1 MPTKMEKNLQNC
13 HYGTLCFALMG
24 FLVCGK
30 KIFLPP
36 SNFWIS
42 CHDKNRT
49 DCTVSALS
57 YIFFFVFLQP
67 NAQCVRNHLC
77 SQVFTMG
84 CLWGVIIPPDSLH
97 RWWAGGSDSTLR
109 LQPAIAA
116 EKTNENTQTKNFITW
131 CFTAC
136 DGIVLFLWFLG
147 SWLSAVVGSLKSWP
161 TLKGRWC
168 WWWWQ
173 VVLLEEE
180 DLPAVPFRP
189 ERGPGQVV
197 KPPFN
202 VPQLFMCVC
211 GSR

>member
-1 MPTKMEKNLQNC
+1 MCQKPSV
-13 HYGTLCFALMG
+13 FSG
-24 FLVCGK
+24 FHNGP
-30 KIFLPP
+30 F
-36 SNFWIS
+36 
-42 CHDKNRT
+42 
-49 DCTVSALS
+49 
-57 YIFFFVFLQP
+57 
-67 NAQCVRNHLC
+67 
-77 SQVFTMG
+77 MG
-84 CLWGVIIPPDSLH
+84 CNNSPWLTTQMMS
-97 RWWAGGSDSTLR
+97 RRQR
-109 LQPAIAA
+109 LNTEAPACNRSRKNKQ
-116 EKTNENTQTKNFITW
+116 KTHKQKKFITW

-147 SWLSAVVGSLKSWP
+147 SWLSAVVGSVKSWP

-211 GSR
+211 GSRWPATLPGSPAMQLRSWAAVSCGFLRSLRLQSGLLGVVT